1 MLVLVIGILTLGS
14 IAYLISKYEK
24 RKENYNVHFWMHK

>member
-1 MLVLVIGILTLGS
+1 MLVLLIGILTLGS

-24 RKENYNVHFWMHK
+24 KKENYNVHFWMHK